1 MASSMPPPSNVS
13 HPPNP
18 SLTIEDLEVF
28 TESQDVQACDP
39 TNNYLSSPSNQSLSI
54 EDYEDWA
61 TMVDG
66 TISNRVLPEFDTG
79 FESCAMG
86 VSERTLCDH
95 VEAQPN
101 SIEDQSTDVTQRT
114 SSEHVGAQQNSIHN
128 ELDSAKFASAGPVLF
143 SQHNAYPKSKDVN
156 IQEPH
161 AIDELSNLST
171 NPSPTPLFHI
181 EIRSPLGVQD
191 VSGEFSKLSI
201 FVNDGWKLSIDPK
214 CQAPTSL
221 HESNLTVERQ
231 LETTHTFI
239 SLQKFGDVQLG
250 DKWLVLQDFIDRGWK
265 LCVFKK

>member
-1 MASSMPPPSNVS
+1 LKYFLN
-13 HPPNP
+13 H
-18 SLTIEDLEVF
+18 
-28 TESQDVQACDP
+28 
-39 TNNYLSSPSNQSLSI
+39 
-54 EDYEDWA
+54 
-61 TMVDG
+61 
-66 TISNRVLPEFDTG
+66 
-79 FESCAMG
+79 
-86 VSERTLCDH
+86 
-95 VEAQPN
+95 
-101 SIEDQSTDVTQRT
+101 
-114 SSEHVGAQQNSIHN
+114 
-128 ELDSAKFASAGPVLF
+128 AGPVLF

-239 SLQKFGDVQLG
+239 SLQKFGDVRLG
-250 DKWLVLQDFIDRGWK
+250 DEWLVLQDFIDCGWK
-265 LCVFKK
+265 LSVFKK

>member
-1 MASSMPPPSNVS
+1 LKNFL
-13 HPPNP
+13 N
-18 SLTIEDLEVF
+18 
-28 TESQDVQACDP
+28 
-39 TNNYLSSPSNQSLSI
+39 
-54 EDYEDWA
+54 
-61 TMVDG
+61 
-66 TISNRVLPEFDTG
+66 
-79 FESCAMG
+79 
-86 VSERTLCDH
+86 H
-95 VEAQPN
+95 V
-101 SIEDQSTDVTQRT
+101 
-114 SSEHVGAQQNSIHN
+114 
-128 ELDSAKFASAGPVLF
+128 GPVLF
-143 SQHNAYPKSKDVN
+143 SQHNAYPKSKDVS

-214 CQAPTSL
+214 CQASTSL

-239 SLQKFGDVQLG
+239 SFQKFGDVQLG

-265 LCVFKK
+265 LSVFKK